1 LEDERHT
8 LFLGLPSYSNNLS
21 ANKVFE
27 AEEQAM
33 VLNEELAA
41 ARRKLDQADKMAA
54 LEQKKAQDLQVR
66 R

>member
-1 LEDERHT
+1 MSWIRNT
-8 LFLGLPSYSNNLS
+8 ASYSNNFS

-54 LEQKKAQDLQVR
+54 IEQKKVQDLQVR